1 MRADAEDARPVLRH
15 ETRRHGAQDQSG
27 PEGALS
33 VQARCALRHQGR
45 RDRHR
50 GRVPRQTDVRPPFL
64 RRSASGHRGQGARQ
78 SRQGKPDSGHD
89 HDPELLPHV
98 QEAGENY
105 LQNQKKKTN
114 DIYNIKFND
123 GKTTELSKDTL
134 RLITE
139 NEENNIQED
148 NKKLDKTFN
157 SFSRTRNELIE
168 YFKNF
173 QTKHFRSYSDNIH

>member
-1 MRADAEDARPVLRH
+1 MILKIIYKIRKKIND
-15 ETRRHGAQDQSG
+15 
-27 PEGALS
+27 
-33 VQARCALRHQGR
+33 
-45 RDRHR
+45 
-50 GRVPRQTDVRPPFL
+50 FL
-64 RRSASGHRGQGARQ
+64 NEIW
-78 SRQGKPDSGHD
+78 K
-89 HDPELLPHV
+89 
-98 QEAGENY
+98 
-105 LQNQKKKTN
+105 
-114 DIYNIKFND
+114 
-123 GKTTELSKDTL
+123 KTTELSKDTL